1 MQNNI
6 LSKGCVL
13 TKNNKTN
20 ALSNFVDLLKHL
32 IHFTRNC
39 FFVLLVLIA
48 LTVSIALVDSVVN
61 QFRNKKLPA
70 LIDTYEIVSPSM
82 TPTIK
87 VDDAIMIRRI
97 DYKSLKKGDI
107 ITFKS
112 SDPRLNGMVITHRI
126 NEVLKDSKGNI
137 SFITKGDNNYSVD
150 DAEVLPENIYGKVF
164 VKIPFYNAIKR
175 TITNPL
181 IIVGIIVI
189 LLGLIINR
197 NKKGKNRQISEE
209 IELLTFEDEYVEVL

>member
-1 MQNNI
+1 MQDNT
-6 LSKGCVL
+6 LSKKYTL
-13 TKNNKTN
+13 SKNSKLNYM
-20 ALSNFVDLLKHL
+20 SSFVDLLKHF

-39 FFVLLVLIA
+39 FFILLTLVA
-48 LTVSIALVDSVVN
+48 LTVSIVLVDNVIN
-61 QFRNKKLPA
+61 QFRDKKLPA

-87 VDDAIMIRRI
+87 VNDAILVRRVN
-97 DYKSLKKGDI
+97 YKSLKKGDI

-126 NEVLKDSKGNI
+126 NEVLKDKNGNI

-150 DAEVLPENIYGKVF
+150 DAEVLPENIYGKVA
-164 VKIPFYNAIKR
+164 VKIPFYNVIKK
-175 TITNPL
+175 TISNPL
-181 IIVGIIVI
+181 IIAGIIVI

-197 NKKGKNRQISEE
+197 NKKIRNMQSGEE
-209 IELLTFEDEYVEVL
+209 IELLTFDDECVEIL